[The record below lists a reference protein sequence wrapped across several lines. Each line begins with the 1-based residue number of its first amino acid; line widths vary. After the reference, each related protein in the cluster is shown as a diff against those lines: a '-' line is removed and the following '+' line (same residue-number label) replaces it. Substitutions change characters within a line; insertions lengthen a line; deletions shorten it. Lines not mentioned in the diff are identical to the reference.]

1 MSKPYRNNNYR
12 KGSSSNK
19 KRPRDASQAK
29 KEALGADLATLLTE
43 AIKNGDD
50 PFQGF
55 VGLTKDLK
63 RKQEE
68 IDTMAADSLPAAILT
83 DYVSDTL
90 LPNSNGDLITVIA
103 DDQNTQQVVSNIYE
117 RLAIPPDKV
126 VYSLLKNGIA
136 IGEFEQ
142 VFQKSVASQV
152 AAANESVSSQSEE
165 DQINE
170 LLDEKRSQMK
180 MFAKSVKKAVTESTK
195 VREPGTIMP
204 NIAVLS
210 DTYTVFPIIRYEKCI
225 GYIEVR
231 KDISQFKQFNWETD
245 SIDYTDV
252 VIHPLTDYVYETFG
266 VNHSSKPMQISVKD
280 SNGDVYVYDVAQ
292 GTSILEDAYSAWKTL
307 ALLQDSIVLTSL
319 IKNTQIM
326 LIEVEAGTASKQ
338 QIEAS
343 KIKLRNLFEGQL
355 AMGRQG
361 MKSYLNP
368 QSKPAFIYSFTS
380 NGVGKITPNFVGGE
394 YNPGQLYYLN
404 PFYNSFFSAMG
415 APKQNYGFTEGSAG
429 LDGGGAVE
437 QYNVRWKSNVAL
449 LKRLLGSFYKK
460 AINNVLVSKG
470 FTNLVNKFDVKVW
483 GAYDE
488 ITNNEAQALQTKLTL
503 FDSILEFT
511 KVEDPA
517 KTEPVRSLMLKQII
531 TNPQL
536 VEAIDKLF
544 ASTKQTEED
553 SDDGG
558 DIPLDEMND
567 SQMSPDVGGELGLD
581 EGGGGIPEER
591 EVPMDMG
598 GGEELP
604 EMSDVLGGDT
614 EE

>member
-1 MSKPYRNNNYR
+1 MSKPRQNNNYR
-12 KGSSSNK
+12 RNNNQY
-19 KRPRDASQAK
+19 RDASRAK
-29 KEALGADLATLLTE
+29 KEALGQDLATLLTE
-43 AIKNGDD
+43 AITNGED

-63 RKQEE
+63 LKQEE

-103 DDQNTQQVVSNIYE
+103 ENQNTQQVVSNIYE
-117 RLAIPPDKV
+117 RLAIPVDKV

-142 VFQKSVASQV
+142 VFEKSVASQV
-152 AAANESVSSQSEE
+152 VAANESLSNLTEE
-165 DQINE
+165 EQINAM
-170 LLDEKRSQMK
+170 LDERKSQMRQY
-180 MFAKSVKKAVTESTK
+180 ARSVRKAVTESTK
-195 VREPGTIMP
+195 VREAGTIMP
-204 NIAVLS
+204 NIAVLT
-210 DTYTVFPIIRYEKCI
+210 DTYTVFPILRYEKCI
-225 GYIEVR
+225 GYLEVR
-231 KDISQFKQFNWETD
+231 KDISQFKTFNWETD

-280 SNGDVYVYDVAQ
+280 DQDNIYVYDVAQ
-292 GTSILEDAYSAWKTL
+292 GNSILEDAYSAWKTL
-307 ALLQDSIVLTSL
+307 SLLQDSIVLTSL

-380 NGVGKITPNFVGGE
+380 NGIGKINTNFVGGE

-429 LDGGGAVE
+429 LDSGGAVE

-449 LKRLLGSFYKK
+449 LKRLLGSFIKK
-460 AINNVLVSKG
+460 AINNVLMSKG
-470 FTNLVNKFDVKVW
+470 FTNLVNTFEVKVW

-488 ITNNEAQALQTKLTL
+488 ITNNEAQALQTKLAL
-503 FDSILEFT
+503 FESILEFT

-517 KTEPVRSLMLKQII
+517 KTEPLRSLMLKQII

-536 VEAIDKLF
+536 VDAIDELF
-544 ASTKQTEED
+544 ASTKQDEQEET
-553 SDDGG
+553 GE
-558 DIPLDEMND
+558 DIPLDEMGD
-567 SQMSPDVGGELGLD
+567 TQLSPDVGGELGLD
-581 EGGGGIPEER
+581 EGGEGIPEER
-591 EVPMDMG
+591 EIPLDTG
-598 GGEELP
+598 NEGGEELP
-604 EMSDVLGGDT
+604 EMGDVLGGNN
-614 EE
+614 EGE